1 MPADLSIPFQLCR
14 TLKYILP
21 GEDTVSSEPAPDL
34 DQRTLQTLFPL
45 QCFIINEQV
54 HLVESVILMD
64 SIGNQTKP
72 AEQKPVV
79 SFLIKGLKE
88 AGRNSTDGIRF
99 HRGSYLPVMTPWVKP
114 SVEVKGDIAVT
125 IGADFQ

>member
-1 MPADLSIPFQLCR
+1 MPPDLGISLKLCR
-14 TLKYILP
+14 TAEHVLP
-21 GEDTVSSEPAPDL
+21 CEDAVPSEPGPNL
-34 DQRTLQTLFPL
+34 CQCTLEAFLPL
-45 QCFIINEQV
+45 QCLIINEQV

-88 AGRNSTDGIRF
+88 EGRNSTDGIRF
-99 HRGSYLPVMTPWVKP
+99 HRGSYLPVMMLWVKP
-114 SVEVKGDIAVT
+114 SVEVKGDIAVI

>member
-1 MPADLSIPFQLCR
+1 MPADLRVSFKLCR
-14 TLKYILP
+14 ALKHVLSS
-21 GEDTVSSEPAPDL
+21 EDTIHTEPGPNL
-34 DQRTLQTLFPL
+34 CQSTLEAFLPL
-45 QCFIINEQV
+45 QCLIINEQV

-88 AGRNSTDGIRF
+88 EGRNSTDGIRF
-99 HRGSYLPVMTPWVKP
+99 HRGSYLPVMMLWVKP
-114 SVEVKGDIAVT
+114 SVEVKGDIAVI